1 MRIEELPTVQSIL
14 SRIREIENLPSQ
26 FVKEAPVSNRS
37 QTQADFDSILKSAQN
52 KIDLNSSLPSSE
64 PSDVSGLSGISNEP
78 WRRDSRGDL
87 KGVEPT
93 LAEIIRKESEKN
105 HVDPSLVQSVIKAE
119 SGFKAN
125 AVSPKGA
132 IGLMQL
138 MPSTANL
145 LGVDDPSDPAENV
158 AGGTKFLSDLLSKY
172 KNLDHAL
179 AAYNA
184 GPGAVDRYGG
194 VPPYKETQKYVE
206 KVKKYYKNFSE

>member
-14 SRIREIENLPSQ
+14 NRIREIESLPSQ

-37 QTQADFDSILKSAQN
+37 QTPTDFDSILKAAQT
-52 KIDLNSSLPSSE
+52 KIDLNSPE
-64 PSDVSGLSGISNEP
+64 PTGLSGISSEP

-87 KGVEPT
+87 KGVDPT

-105 HVDPSLVQSVIKAE
+105 NLDPSLVQSVIKAE
-119 SGFKAN
+119 SGFKTN

-132 IGLMQL
+132 VGLMQL
-138 MPSTANL
+138 MPSTADL

-194 VPPYKETQKYVE
+194 IPPYKETQKYVE

>member
-1 MRIEELPTVQSIL
+1 MRIEELPTVQTIL
-14 SRIREIENLPSQ
+14 NRIREIESLPNQ
-26 FVKEAPVSNRS
+26 FVRETPTPERIPAS
-37 QTQADFDSILKSAQN
+37 QQDFDSILKAAQE
-52 KIDLNSSLPSSE
+52 KTAE
-64 PSDVSGLSGISNEP
+64 PNLQTES

-105 HVDPSLVQSVIKAE
+105 HLDPSLVQSVIKAE

-184 GPGAVDRYGG
+184 GPGAVDKYGG
-194 VPPYKETQKYVE
+194 IPPYKETQKYVE
-206 KVKKYYKNFSE
+206 KVKKYYKDFSE

>member
-1 MRIEELPTVQSIL
+1 MFFQNSSERHNMRIEELPTVQSIL
-14 SRIREIENLPSQ
+14 NRIREIENLPSQ
-26 FVKEAPVSNRS
+26 FVREAPAPI
-37 QTQADFDSILKSAQN
+37 QKTQIEDFNSILQSAQEKTN
-52 KIDLNSSLPSSE
+52 PVSE
-64 PSDVSGLSGISNEP
+64 SESIRNV
-78 WRRDSRGDL
+78 RGEL

-105 HVDPSLVQSVIKAE
+105 HLDPALVQSVIKAE
-119 SGFKAN
+119 SGFKTN

-158 AGGTKFLSDLLSKY
+158 AGGTKFLSDLLNKY

-194 VPPYKETQKYVE
+194 IPPYKETQKYVA
-206 KVKKYYKNFSE
+206 KVKKFYEEAQ

>member
-14 SRIREIENLPSQ
+14 NRIREIESLPNQ
-26 FVKEAPVSNRS
+26 FVRETPAPNR
-37 QTQADFDSILKSAQN
+37 QKTPALDFDSILQSAQEKTN
-52 KIDLNSSLPSSE
+52 PV
-64 PSDVSGLSGISNEP
+64 SDAES
-78 WRRDSRGDL
+78 WRNVRGEL
-87 KGVEPT
+87 KGLEPT

-105 HVDPSLVQSVIKAE
+105 HLDPTLVQSVIKAE
-119 SGFKAN
+119 SGFKTN

-138 MPSTANL
+138 MPSTASL

-158 AGGTKFLSDLLSKY
+158 AGGTKFLSDLLNKY

-194 VPPYKETQKYVE
+194 IPPYKETQKYVA
-206 KVKKYYKNFSE
+206 KVKKFYEEAQ